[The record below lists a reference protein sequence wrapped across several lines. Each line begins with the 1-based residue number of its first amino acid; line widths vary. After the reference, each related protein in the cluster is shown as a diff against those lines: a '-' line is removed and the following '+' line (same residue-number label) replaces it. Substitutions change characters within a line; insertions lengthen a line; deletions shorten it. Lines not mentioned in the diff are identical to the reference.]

1 MLGFL
6 TCLADPV
13 AFANPASD
21 AAASKANA
29 DKELLGRRRLAAAV
43 LDVVGKEVRAAR
55 DREAVTA
62 IDLTYNYLA
71 FDKAKGRLERAVRGL
86 DRALAGMA
94 AAALAA
100 RTGAEEL
107 RKKVPKAAPTDVGE
121 PPDPQSPA
129 EASGQGAQGADG
141 GGSGVAEPGAQL
153 AERRVAVAL
162 WTAEALDAVAASD
175 KGAEH
180 HQVRQRKAA
189 RGTNVSQ

>member
-1 MLGFL
+1 M
-6 TCLADPV
+6 
-13 AFANPASD
+13 
-21 AAASKANA
+21 
-29 DKELLGRRRLAAAV
+29 
-43 LDVVGKEVRAAR
+43 VGKEVRAAR

-62 IDLTYNYLA
+62 IDLTYNHLA

-94 AAALAA
+94 AAASAA
-100 RTGAEEL
+100 QAGAEEL
-107 RKKVPKAAPTDVGE
+107 RKKVPKAAPADGGE

-129 EASGQGAQGADG
+129 EVKARKARMAVE
-141 GGSGVAEPGAQL
+141 VARLSPAL

-162 WTAEALDAVAASD
+162 WTAEALDAVAAFD